1 MPELTENYSWMTD
14 THYMG
19 PAHVVEID
27 DSGKYVRL
35 QIENNYETSEIR
47 ARMAISEIV
56 NPGDTV
62 LVTGDN
68 PDNIYVIGILEQNAT
83 NQWSANRIILEDGA
97 HAIGNRQSLK
107 VFSRKRELLFEY
119 DEKKGK
125 AKINLEYGDIEF
137 LTPNGSINFAAGK
150 GILLNGQTVGITSR
164 AGAVIGST
172 DSEGNINSS
181 LSVQNGELNLDSQS
195 IGIMAQ
201 KGNLNIKDT
210 TLTGSKVNAN
220 LGFVKFIIDR
230 IETSAKTVKSTA
242 KNIYQTVEELCQF
255 KSGRMRTIV
264 KNTFHLKSKKTMQKS
279 DEDFKIR
286 AEKIHL
292 G

>member
-1 MPELTENYSWMTD
+1 MSELTENYPWMTD
-14 THYMG
+14 TRYMG

-27 DSGKYVRL
+27 ESGKYVQV
-35 QIENNYETSEIR
+35 QIESDFENKEIR
-47 ARMAISEIV
+47 ARIAISDII

-62 LVTGDN
+62 LITGDN
-68 PDNIYVIGILEQNAT
+68 PDNIFVIGILEQNAT
-83 NQWSANRIILEDGA
+83 NQSSGNRIILEDGA
-97 HAIGNRQSLK
+97 HATGNRQSLK
-107 VFSRKRELLFEY
+107 VFSRKKDLLFEY
-119 DEKKGK
+119 DEKNGK

-150 GILLNGQTVGITSR
+150 GVLLNGQTVGITSR
-164 AGAVIGST
+164 SGAVIGST

-181 LSVQNGELNLDSQS
+181 LSVNNGELSLDSQS
-195 IGIMAQ
+195 IGIIAQ
-201 KGNLNIKDT
+201 KGNLNIKEM

-242 KNIYQTVEELCQF
+242 KNVYQTVEELCQL

-264 KNTFHLKSKKTMQKS
+264 KNTFHLKSKKSMHKS